1 MCVAIDGLY
10 TTLVLFNHHI
20 VIWRK
25 KILMV
30 GVSVFEKTM
39 FMNHLN
45 RMSGRDHLIA
55 LDWCEIFK
63 IYTEIYWRARSLLC
77 NGLYQQNF
85 RTS

>member
-10 TTLVLFNHHI
+10 TNLVLCNHYI

-25 KILMV
+25 KCLMM
-30 GVSVFEKTM
+30 GVSLFEKTM

-55 LDWCEIFK
+55 LD
-63 IYTEIYWRARSLLC
+63 
-77 NGLYQQNF
+77 
-85 RTS
+85 